1 MFKKNLACRA
11 ILYALTTGA
20 ATHSTAQEST
30 QTASRADDDEIET
43 IIVTASKRREN
54 IQETPIAVHAMNS
67 EALKA
72 QNIGNFDDFVNYMP
86 NVTLG
91 GRGPGQADIF
101 IRGMAIQPIVFR
113 LSGAQGV
120 MPNVALYIDEQP
132 VTAPGRNMDVYASD
146 ISRIEVL
153 PGPQGTLFGASSQAG
168 TIRYITNK
176 PVFDDFS
183 AGFNASLADTHKGAT
198 SNAFE
203 AHINLPV
210 NEQLALRAALYNVN
224 RGGYIDNVYGEF
236 TLDPAINPDSTA
248 NVPDNATFETINNQA
263 FIEDDFNDSSYTG
276 FRLGL
281 NYKINDNWRLLLQH
295 AGQKIDAD
303 GVFDYD
309 PEIGDLEVAHFY
321 PDNLADEF
329 SQSSWTLEGRLNS
342 LELLYTGAYLDRD
355 INQSADFTSY
365 NNSGA
370 FIAYY
375 TCTYTNPDYIVN
387 YDISPEVITSVRE
400 CKDPTKG
407 FLGKQQHR
415 RLTHEFRLATDP
427 KEKLSAIAG
436 IFYDDFEIKTLDDWW
451 YASATE
457 LGFAPNAP
465 IAAANNI
472 NDDTRAANITFFND
486 ITRTEEQIA
495 VFGEL
500 SYRFSAQLGLTLG
513 LRWYDIESDFTGSSN
528 FADGIFQ
535 GSQNT
540 DRGRDYDVSGG
551 HSKAPLEADGIIPK
565 ISLSYQ
571 RDENS
576 LFYLTYAEGFR
587 PGGFNRTGGFSS
599 FNPDFPDINLTYES
613 DDVFN
618 HEIGWKTLLLGRQLL
633 FNGNIYFIKW
643 DNMQVSRFD
652 PVNVSRLTF
661 IENAANAEIYGVEM
675 DAAWDINDKLTVN
688 SALSYNRTE
697 LTDVKARIIEIAPT
711 GSELPLTPK
720 VQANI
725 RANYYW
731 QQGEYQANW
740 LLGLQYAGKSWSS
753 VVSQERVRQS
763 SYTIVNFSIGV
774 KKDNW
779 SVKLY
784 GDNIT
789 DKRADLFINNQ
800 DFVARITTN
809 RPRTFGLSFSYDYH

>member
-1 MFKKNLACRA
+1 MAQALAPNA
-11 ILYALTTGA
+11 SPAPA
-20 ATHSTAQEST
+20 PSSP
-30 QTASRADDDEIET
+30 QTEDDEIET
-43 IIVTASKRREN
+43 IIVTAGKRREN
-54 IQETPIAVHAMNS
+54 IQEIPITVHAMNS
-67 EALKA
+67 TALKE

-113 LSGAQGV
+113 LSAAQGV
-120 MPNVALYIDEQP
+120 MPNVALYVDEQP
-132 VTAPGRNMDVYASD
+132 VTAPGRNMDVYAAD
-146 ISRIEVL
+146 LSRIEVL

-168 TIRYITNK
+168 TVRYITNK
-176 PVFDDFS
+176 PMFDELSGGFS
-183 AGFNASLADTHKGAT
+183 ASLADTHKGET
-198 SNAFE
+198 SDAIE
-203 AHINLPV
+203 GYINLPL
-210 NEQLALRAALYNVN
+210 NEQLALRAVLYNVN

-236 TLDPAINPDSTA
+236 TLDPEINPASA
-248 NVPDNATFETINNQA
+248 VNVPDNATFETTNNLA
-263 FIEDDFNDSSYTG
+263 LIENDFNASAYTG

-281 NYKINDNWRLLLQH
+281 NYQITDNWQLLLQQ
-295 AGQKIDAD
+295 AGQKLDVD

-309 PEIGDLEVAHFY
+309 PEVGDLEVAHFF
-321 PDNLADEF
+321 PDTLEDEF
-329 SQSSWTLEGRLNS
+329 LQTSWTLEGRLKD

-355 INQSADFTSY
+355 IDQSADFISY

-387 YDISPEVITSVRE
+387 YDISPDIITQVRE

-407 FLGKQQHR
+407 FTAIQQHS
-415 RLTHEFRLATDP
+415 RLTHELRIATDP
-427 KEKLSAIAG
+427 EEKLSAIAG
-436 IFYDDFEIKTLDDWW
+436 IFYDDYEIKTQDDWW
-451 YASATE
+451 YLAATE

-465 IAAANNI
+465 ITAANNI
-472 NDDTRAANITFFND
+472 NPDTRPANVTFFND

-500 SYRFSAQLGLTLG
+500 KYALSDRLSLALG

-551 HSKAPLEADGIIPK
+551 HSKAPLKENGIIPK

-571 RDENS
+571 QDRNR
-576 LFYLTYAEGFR
+576 LYYLTYAEGFR
-587 PGGFNRTGGFSS
+587 PGGFNRSGGFSS
-599 FNPDFPDINLTYES
+599 FNPDFPDINLTYDS
-613 DDVFN
+613 DDVYN
-618 HEIGWKTLLLGRQLL
+618 HEIGWKTLLQERRLR

-643 DNMQVSRFD
+643 ENMQVSRYD
-652 PVNVSRLTF
+652 PINVSRLTF
-661 IENAANAEIYGVEM
+661 IENAANAEIFGIEL
-675 DAAWDINDKLTVN
+675 DAAWDISANFTLS

-697 LTDVKARIIEIAPT
+697 LTDIKARIIETAPV

-720 VQANI
+720 LQANI
-725 RANYYW
+725 RTNYYW
-731 QQGEYQANW
+731 QLGEYEASW

-753 VVSQERVRQS
+753 IVSQERERQD
-763 SYTIVNFSIGV
+763 SYTIVNFSLGL
-774 KKDNW
+774 KRSPW
-779 SVKLY
+779 SVKFY
-784 GDNIT
+784 IDNLT

-800 DFVARITTN
+800 DFVPRITTN
-809 RPRTFGLSFSYDYH
+809 RPRTFGLSFSYDYN